1 MYLKVLLMRISLNF
15 LILEEGLM
23 SQMSLPMT
31 KRILQVGKL
40 AHEGPSD
47 TRDTK
52 IVALR
57 LEFNAF
63 KSLESEKVN
72 GIFTRL
78 RCLLNDNENN
88 GVSIPQAEVNATFV
102 NSVPR
107 KWLSMNQT
115 QRANNSIKN
124 DCLATL
130 YGKYNYE
137 EGLIDHI
144 YESETQRFNI
154 HASSSKAL
162 ISNNHF
168 QDSDSDVEKDQ
179 RTSNEFIANLNVEY
193 HERALLANQK
203 RFYKRSRRVGSARI
217 PIDKSKE
224 TCFACGKPGHF
235 QKDCPSNKT
244 STPSYPSSNNSSNK
258 LKPYTPSFNQTSS
271 QNTGNHQ
278 KNYKG
283 KYKDEGTIKIRAFMA
298 IAKDEPSVGK
308 VDAKSSQWV
317 DITMKKV
324 YRLLSMTDG
333 DERKHVLDY
342 THVDLYYVKDQRKNL
357 ADESSSMSIPEI
369 TSDSESEC
377 ETQEPLLPLPKLIET
392 KPTSV
397 NVSPTYVIK
406 KRTENKP
413 PVVFE
418 SYSCKKAYSSTEQ
431 LLLTL
436 MEEIK
441 GLKSFTDHLT
451 KEHLEHDVVKKML
464 IKLKAQ
470 SPKKA
475 SMIPKSFKECKYCRF
490 NDHHSENYEYYPRC
504 EVCGSVAHEPAD
516 YPKKKIENL
525 NEVRVKKLKSD
536 NEIEFKNHKLEELC
550 DEKGI
555 SQNSS
560 SPCTLEQ
567 NGVAERR
574 NITLIEAAK
583 TMLNSP
589 MMCLEEDPLIS
600 ATSMYL
606 VALYTF
612 TITETTWESL
622 MKKADDEV
630 PAICMQEFYATVSV
644 HKSSIKFIINKK
656 KFCLDVEI
664 FREILLICPKIPRQD
679 FDDLPLEHDILSFI
693 RDLRHSGDIIYLTD
707 VSVDYLHQ
715 PWRAFATII
724 NKFLSG
730 KETGMEKF
738 VCLVLK
744 SSRIENKEVK
754 KTNKKS
760 YPRFTKIIIDYFMS
774 KDQSISRRNK
784 MFWHTARDDT
794 MYTSMGSYK
803 TYYAIASGE
812 KTSKPN
818 YIRKKADSD
827 TSPKQKP
834 VQATKGTR
842 LKTKAKVAKSNKKK
856 QPTKKPKAKGLV
868 VLSDVAL
875 TEAEQLKL
883 TTKKSKTQFH
893 NSHASGLGDG
903 VDIQSKVPNE
913 QQQKTSESWGGSGEE
928 DEDDENGSVD
938 KSDGNDDDDDDPSSD
953 DHDDDS
959 DDERTKSDRDEIPD
973 PNLTNVDQTEHEE
986 EDFDERVHTPSD
998 YELIDDEKIHDEG
1011 NINDEERMEEEED
1024 EKTGGLTQSS
1034 SVSSNF
1040 TSKLLN
1046 LNNPSP
1052 ADNEITFLM
1061 DTTAHHATTIPEITS
1076 SFTITIP
1083 PPPLFF
1089 NPLSQ
1094 KATPTLTSTTSET
1107 TTSLSALPDFT
1118 YVFKFNERVTNLE
1131 KDLSKIKQVDQYA
1144 QALSSIPAL
1153 VDHYMDNK
1161 LGEAINKA
1169 IKAYN
1174 FDYREEAQAEKG
1186 TILVVATLVI
1196 EKNVTESLKAD
1207 VLTRSSSQLQS
1218 LYEAAATLFKFE
1230 LTKILIEKMKKNKSF
1245 DIADYKRELYNTL
1258 VKSYNTEKDIFESY
1272 DETEGRKEESQARK
1286 LNLLEIQGQRKRSL
1300 QAPLRTPQSQHKSFS
1315 KSAHAEEPKV
1325 TKADWFKKPER
1336 HSTLD
1341 PDWSKRLYVDFRP
1354 PQTWISQVARAKEPP
1369 TSFYELN
1376 DTSFDFSAFVRN
1388 RLKIP
1393 NLAQEI
1399 LGGDLSRRYSTSV
1412 TKTKAAT
1419 YDLKWNEYLVPKFWN
1434 LVQVKYDQHA
1444 YLGFTLGSQMP
1455 KLLWYRRKRLMRA
1468 DELQKF
1474 RDGMLNDV
1482 RSALHDIDAGIRM
1495 EYLPMRKWSN
1505 LDKKRA

>member
-1 MYLKVLLMRISLNF
+1 
-15 LILEEGLM
+15 
-23 SQMSLPMT
+23 MT

-516 YPKKKIENL
+516 YPKKYSK
-525 NEVRVKKLKSD
+525 
-536 NEIEFKNHKLEELC
+536 EFGPKVVFR
-550 DEKGI
+550 D
-555 SQNSS
+555 
-560 SPCTLEQ
+560 
-567 NGVAERR
+567 
-574 NITLIEAAK
+574 
-583 TMLNSP
+583 
-589 MMCLEEDPLIS
+589 D
-600 ATSMYL
+600 
-606 VALYTF
+606 
-612 TITETTWESL
+612 SL
-622 MKKADDEV
+622 EV

-693 RDLRHSGDIIYLTD
+693 RDLGHSGDIIYLTD
-707 VSVDYLHQ
+707 
-715 PWRAFATII
+715 
-724 NKFLSG
+724 
-730 KETGMEKF
+730 
-738 VCLVLK
+738 
-744 SSRIENKEVK
+744 IENKEVK